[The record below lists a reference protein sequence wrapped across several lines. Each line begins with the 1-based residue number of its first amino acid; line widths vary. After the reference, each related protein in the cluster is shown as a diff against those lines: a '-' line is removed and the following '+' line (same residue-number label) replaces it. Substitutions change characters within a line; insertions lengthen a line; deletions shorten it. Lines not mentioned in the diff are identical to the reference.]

1 VDVTQGSGMT
11 PPDWASVE
19 WLLDHHRTKEEERRQ
34 MVADLSF
41 QPGDVLLDLG
51 CGPGLWAPLL
61 AERVASTGKVI
72 GADRSPEFISYA
84 ARHRGEWEHLV
95 EFILADFSA
104 VPFADNAFDAVFFG
118 NCSAY
123 VTNAAEVLEE
133 QKRVTKKGGR
143 IVAKDFDGGVLIF
156 EPMDPDLS
164 LQVLAAVARSL
175 KERPM
180 DPPFDN
186 FVGRKLHGIFVR
198 AGFEDVVTESY
209 AINKVAPLK
218 PEAKR
223 YLVGNAAWYAQTAAP
238 HLSEDVLRRWREHF
252 QPDSDQYILDREDFY
267 FCMIEVVTVA
277 TV

>member
-1 VDVTQGSGMT
+1 
-11 PPDWASVE
+11 
-19 WLLDHHRTKEEERRQ
+19 

-51 CGPGLWAPLL
+51 CGPGLWASLF
-61 AERVASTGKVI
+61 AERVAPTGKVI

-84 ARHRGEWEHLV
+84 ARHRGEWGHLV
-95 EFILADFSA
+95 EFALADFSA
-104 VPFADNAFDAVFFG
+104 VPFADNAFDALFFG

-123 VTNAAEVLEE
+123 VTDAAEVLEE
-133 QKRVTKKGGR
+133 QKRVTKRGGR

-175 KERPM
+175 KERPT

-198 AGFEDVVTESY
+198 AGFHDVVTQSY

-223 YLVGNAAWYAQTAAP
+223 YVAGNAAWYAQTAAP
-238 HLSEDVLRRWREHF
+238 HLPEDVLRRWREHF
-252 QPDSDQYILDREDFY
+252 QPGSDQYILDREDFY